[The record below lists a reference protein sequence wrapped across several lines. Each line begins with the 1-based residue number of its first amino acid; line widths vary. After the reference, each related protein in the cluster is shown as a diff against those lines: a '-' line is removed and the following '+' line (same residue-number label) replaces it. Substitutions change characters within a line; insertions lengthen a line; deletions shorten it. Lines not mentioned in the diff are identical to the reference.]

1 MFLDGLS
8 LLIESFA
15 CSAIFLP
22 LMFQYLICFPKSLM
36 STILKPVSL
45 RVFFEQRRVFI
56 WPKKAFIYPAL
67 ALI

>member
-22 LMFQYLICFPKSLM
+22 LMFQYLICFFKSIKSM
-36 STILKPVSL
+36 IFEP
-45 RVFFEQRRVFI
+45 VFFSTPFEKFI
-56 WPKKAFIYPAL
+56 FDYSN
-67 ALI
+67 